1 MSVQKHIYVLDD
13 LNYEFRFDN
22 VSDYYLSS
30 ISVIEFLKL
39 FLVQWLFSYLQLSN
53 ISSLLFFFYIIILVL
68 SYGVVVGE
76 NIIVPD
82 FTRIS
87 LLKRLIVVRSVDCY
101 LHLIFAPHFL
111 PPSYPSPSSPHTHT
125 HTYTHT
131 HTHTAWR
138 WWRWEISS
146 RHKRVW
152 YF

>member
-1 MSVQKHIYVLDD
+1 M
-13 LNYEFRFDN
+13 
-22 VSDYYLSS
+22 
-30 ISVIEFLKL
+30 
-39 FLVQWLFSYLQLSN
+39 QLSN
-53 ISSLLFFFYIIILVL
+53 FSSLLFSFYIIILVL

-131 HTHTAWR
+131 HTHTQPDDDEDERSPAGIK
-138 WWRWEISS
+138 ESDISNITLED
-146 RHKRVW
+146 KEPYDTVVLGPDGIGYVW
-152 YF
+152 SFRGKKGRK